1 MSINSNGG
9 NRSALAKKR
18 TNLKIKRIK
27 ESGSAYL
34 ALLPVLV
41 LIGLFYVIPIIQNV
55 MFSFTNYSIKHFKDY
70 TSVGLDNYEYVF
82 SENIDGLLGLAAWTF
97 VFAICVVV
105 ISFIIATLLA
115 SILNNNNIKL
125 RKLYRTLFIIPWVI
139 PSVITLLMWRGLLNT
154 SNGFVN
160 ALLQSAGLNPV
171 PWLTDPTMARISVIL
186 VVVWCSFP
194 FLSVVVLGQLQSI
207 PKTLYEATKIDGAT
221 RFQSFMHITLPHI
234 IRGMSPVLI
243 LTFIMQFNN
252 FGVYLVTEGGPASQK
267 LGAPGS
273 TDILLTYV
281 YNLAFKVYRYDYAA
295 TYSVVIFVF
304 LAIFALI
311 SMRASKKITKE

>member
-1 MSINSNGG
+1 MCSAKISN
-9 NRSALAKKR
+9 
-18 TNLKIKRIK
+18 
-27 ESGSAYL
+27 
-34 ALLPVLV
+34 
-41 LIGLFYVIPIIQNV
+41 
-55 MFSFTNYSIKHFKDY
+55 
-70 TSVGLDNYEYVF
+70 
-82 SENIDGLLGLAAWTF
+82 GLLGLAAWTF
-97 VFAICVVV
+97 VFAICVVK

-115 SILNNNNIKL
+115 CILNNNNIKL
-125 RKLYRTLFIIPWVI
+125 RKIYRTLFIIPWVI
-139 PSVITLLMWRGLLNT
+139 PSMITLLMWRGLLNT

-160 ALLQSAGLNPV
+160 ALLQSAGLSPV
-171 PWLTDPTMARISVIL
+171 PWLTDPVMARISVIL

-234 IRGMSPVLI
+234 LRGMAPVLI

-252 FGVYLVTEGGPASQK
+252 FGVYLVTEGGPASQT

-311 SMRASKKITKE
+311 SMKASKKLSKE